1 MIIGMTKKFLRIEKK
16 TLLYYFKFE
25 LERKQKSAIL
35 LYVFIKFFFSLT
47 NYKAKCSGSLGFFQ
61 RFMGIPILFFSP
73 LRNPYAHTQSHSHS
87 RKPIECEEWQQFTVW
102 IWALNARLW
111 RDRLREPKHPSAA
124 SWTIHY
130 GVQRSRS
137 CIMEWS
143 NNRKLL
149 RNNKIYLY
157 RWREGESVLLFTPTN
172 DLAHQR
178 NSFYKKKK

>member
-1 MIIGMTKKFLRIEKK
+1 MIIGMTKKFLRIEK

-25 LERKQKSAIL
+25 LERKQKFNLIL
-35 LYVFIKFFFSLT
+35 YFHQVLFSLT
-47 NYKAKCSGSLGFFQ
+47 NYKAKCSGSLGFLQ

-73 LRNPYAHTQSHSHS
+73 LRNPYAHSQSHSHS

-130 GVQRSRS
+130 GVQRNRS
-137 CIMEWS
+137 CMMEWS

-149 RNNKIYLY
+149 RNNKICLY

-178 NSFYKKKK
+178 NSFYKKKKK